1 MKKLLTGMLTAALCV
16 SMATTAF
23 AAEINQD
30 SNDKTG
36 STTLTTS
43 KAATY
48 TVVIPET
55 AEITFDV
62 EENPIGAITYQ
73 SGNLE
78 PDAYVTV
85 ELTEQTVLANQ
96 VDETYTIDYE
106 IKSGDAA
113 FESIV
118 YDEDTA
124 AGTKTELTANIT
136 KEAWEN
142 AKAGDYSATLTF
154 TISYTNPHAEPEV
167 PEEP

>member
-1 MKKLLTGMLTAALCV
+1 MKKIFSGLLALTLFL

-30 SNDKTG
+30 SEDKTG

-48 TVVIPET
+48 TIVIPES

-62 EENPIGAITYQ
+62 EENPIGAIEYQ

-85 ELTEQTVLANQ
+85 SLSEKTDLTND
-96 VDETYTIDYE
+96 VDETYTIDYA
-106 IKSGDAA
+106 IQSGEDA
-113 FESIV
+113 FESVI

-136 KEAWEN
+136 KEAWEE
-142 AKAGDYSATLTF
+142 AKAGNYFATLTF
-154 TISYTNPHAEPEV
+154 TISYTNPHEA